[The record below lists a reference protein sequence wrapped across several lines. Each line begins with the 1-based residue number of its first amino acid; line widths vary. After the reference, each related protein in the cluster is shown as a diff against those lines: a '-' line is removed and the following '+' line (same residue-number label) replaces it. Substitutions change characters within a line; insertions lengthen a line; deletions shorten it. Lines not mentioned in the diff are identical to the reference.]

1 MAWRRL
7 IALPWSL
14 SLEVQITLGGWVEAL
29 RLTSLIFINHL
40 VFGPS
45 NGLVSLRKWVC
56 LDIVAP
62 SIKTSAN
69 NAALRTTLE
78 HSIIMLSLCRHS
90 LVLSTRVS
98 NAHVE
103 LFTMGIFGSL
113 SMVLAARQLVLCSL
127 REVVILLRLAAHI
140 LVTSSLIHLLVISVY
155 A

>member
-1 MAWRRL
+1 LSWRRL

-45 NGLVSLRKWVC
+45 DRLVSLRKWVG
-56 LDIVAP
+56 LHIVAP

-69 NAALRTTLE
+69 NTTLWTTLE
-78 HSIIMLSLCRHS
+78 HSIIMLSLCHHS
-90 LVLSTRVS
+90 LVLSTSIS

-103 LFTMGIFGSL
+103 LFTMRIFGSL
-113 SMVLAARQLVLCSL
+113 SMVLAAR
-127 REVVILLRLAAHI
+127 
-140 LVTSSLIHLLVISVY
+140 
-155 A
+155 